1 MDLRERGGLLEGVG
15 REERPGNDV
24 NAVLMYKILK
34 RLNYFFK
41 LCFTDIC
48 PDYCCIHSIK
58 NIYRNYGKGSLI
70 S

>member
-34 RLNYFFK
+34 RLNYFF
-41 LCFTDIC
+41 
-48 PDYCCIHSIK
+48 
-58 NIYRNYGKGSLI
+58 
-70 S
+70 